1 MVTAAAKAT
10 RSAWSRR
17 TGKRET
23 ALCLLLFWI
32 AVSAKIFFWT
42 YDVAILTA
50 LGTLYTSMTTMVFL
64 YVGSVFGMDYYAKQ
78 VIPATGAPR

>member
-1 MVTAAAKAT
+1 MVAAAVKAT

-23 ALCLLLFWI
+23 ALILLAFWM
-32 AVSAKIFFWT
+32 AVSIRVFFYT
-42 YDVAILTA
+42 NDVAILTS

-78 VIPATGAPR
+78 VIPAQGAPR

>member
-1 MVTAAAKAT
+1 MVVAAAKAT
-10 RSAWSRR
+10 RTAWSRR

-23 ALCLLLFWI
+23 ALLLLAFWV
-32 AVSAKIFFWT
+32 AVSIRIFF
-42 YDVAILTA
+42 YISDVAILTS